1 MGAFVL
7 GRWSAV
13 TGGCRYL
20 PRLRGHPGELPVV
33 PGCVGEQPVVP
44 GARRPVPGAYTDVV
58 PGCVREGPV
67 VPGARGSGGAVV
79 VKKQACG

>member
-1 MGAFVL
+1 LGAFVL

-33 PGCVGEQPVVP
+33 PGCV
-44 GARRPVPGAYTDVV
+44 
-58 PGCVREGPV
+58 REGPV
-67 VPGARGSGGAVV
+67 VPGAGERRRRR
-79 VKKQACG
+79 